1 MSDIERLLQ
10 ASAGRRQESQPQK
23 TEQPSAPAPSSQR
36 VSSALSTQSAPA
48 SAAAPAVSSAAAPS
62 WEKRINVSLSG
73 ALHRKV
79 RYLSVDT
86 GMNMQQLADE
96 AFTLLLEKHGLS

>member
-36 VSSALSTQSAPA
+36 VTSAPA
-48 SAAAPAVSSAAAPS
+48 SVAAPAVSSAAAPS

>member
-36 VSSALSTQSAPA
+36 VASAPA
-48 SAAAPAVSSAAAPS
+48 SVAAPAVSSAAAPS